1 MNIGKLKSQISQ
13 IFIDKN
19 SFENE
24 LMMLIVTI
32 GEHAA
37 PPIETK
43 MINEG
48 LMGMSAIER
57 KEKSDGLKLIFILT
71 IILIVL

>member
-24 LMMLIVTI
+24 LQMLIVTI

-43 MINEG
+43 LITEG
-48 LMGMSAIER
+48 LMGMSGI
-57 KEKSDGLKLIFILT
+57 
-71 IILIVL
+71 